1 MTCSCVASSIT
12 RAVTRII
19 TLKFIPQVGSACG
32 ASDTASSSERVS
44 STNGSSLLATHRGLS
59 QSVVR
64 SQGHPLGRCNNVMK
78 TYTDIVLATRSAFLR
93 PPPRHACDTIT
104 KFESRCS
111 YVTYVTAAWLLQVAV
126 VSWLAHPTV
135 VWEDPG
141 SNLTGGGCVY
151 HDSHCDIQPWAR
163 VAHLYCSA

>member
-12 RAVTRII
+12 GAVTRII

-93 PPPRHACDTIT
+93 PPRDTLAIRSLSLNHAA
-104 KFESRCS
+104 
-111 YVTYVTAAWLLQVAV
+111 VLLQVAV